1 MSTQISPPLESAF
14 GEPVSLGPLIEP
26 GPELTPEEIARYQRH
41 LGLADVGVDGQRRL
55 KNARVLLVGAGGLGS
70 PALQYLAAAGVGTL
84 GTIDDDD
91 VDLSNLQRQVI
102 HSMAD
107 IGRPKVA
114 SAADRVAA
122 INPLV
127 TVVQHGE
134 RLTADN
140 VLELIADY
148 DLVLDGTDNFAT
160 RYLVSD
166 AAEVLRKPVVW
177 GAILRFH
184 GQLSVF
190 WAGRGPTYRD
200 LFPEPPDPASVPSCA
215 EAGVLGVLPG
225 TIGTLMAT
233 EALKLILG
241 RGEPLLGRLLV
252 YDALGA
258 SVRSMRI
265 LPDPEREPITEV
277 RPVEFVCAVGG
288 PTAAETLDVP
298 ALQTLIARRDSGE
311 LSLAVVDVREDWER
325 ELGMVPGAVAA
336 PLARIQEQGIAAL
349 PPETR
354 GRDVVLYCAGG
365 IRSGRALE
373 LLRPAFAGL
382 EVTLRHLA
390 GGYGAWES
398 TH

>member
-1 MSTQISPPLESAF
+1 MKPL
-14 GEPVSLGPLIEP
+14 VDP
-26 GPELTPEEIARYQRH
+26 GPELTPDEIARYQRH
-41 LGLADVGVDGQRRL
+41 LGLVDVGTEGQRRL

-70 PALQYLAAAGVGTL
+70 PAMQYLAAAGVGTL

-91 VDLSNLQRQVI
+91 VDLSNLQRQII
-102 HSMAD
+102 HSTAD
-107 IGRPKVA
+107 IGRPKVT
-114 SAADRVAA
+114 SAADRVTAL
-122 INPLV
+122 NPLT
-127 TVVQHGE
+127 TVIQHHE

-140 VLELIADY
+140 VVDLVAAY

-166 AAEVLRKPVVW
+166 AAEILRKPVVW

-184 GQLSVF
+184 GQVSVF
-190 WAGRGPTYRD
+190 WAGEGPTYRD

-252 YDALGA
+252 YDALA
-258 SVRSMRI
+258 ADFRSMRI
-265 LPDPEREPITEV
+265 LPDPGRPPVTEV

-298 ALQTLIARRDSGE
+298 ALEALLSRRDYGE
-311 LSLAVVDVREDWER
+311 LALAVVDVREDWER
-325 ELGMVPGAVAA
+325 QLGMVPGAVAA
-336 PLARIQEQGIAAL
+336 PLGEILERGIDAIPA
-349 PPETR
+349 EAR
-354 GRDVVLYCAGG
+354 GRDVVLYCAAGV
-365 IRSGRALE
+365 RSRRALE
-373 LLRPAFAGL
+373 ALRPAYAGL
-382 EVTLRHLA
+382 EVTLRHLD
-390 GGYGAWES
+390 GGYGAWAAAR
-398 TH
+398 

>member
-1 MSTQISPPLESAF
+1 MKPL
-14 GEPVSLGPLIEP
+14 VDP
-26 GPELTPEEIARYQRH
+26 GPELTPDEIARYQRH
-41 LGLADVGVDGQRRL
+41 LGLADVGTEGQRRL

-70 PALQYLAAAGVGTL
+70 PAMQYLAAAGVGTL

-91 VDLSNLQRQVI
+91 VDLSNLQRQII
-102 HSMAD
+102 HSTAD
-107 IGRPKVA
+107 IGRPKVT
-114 SAADRVAA
+114 SAADRVTAL
-122 INPLV
+122 NPLT
-127 TVVQHGE
+127 TVIQHHE

-140 VLELIADY
+140 VVDLVAAY

-166 AAEVLRKPVVW
+166 AAEILRKPVVW

-184 GQLSVF
+184 GQVSVF
-190 WAGRGPTYRD
+190 WAGEGPTYRD

-252 YDALGA
+252 YDALA
-258 SVRSMRI
+258 ADFRSMRI
-265 LPDPEREPITEV
+265 LPDPGRPPVTEV

-298 ALQTLIARRDSGE
+298 ALEALLSRRDNGE
-311 LSLAVVDVREDWER
+311 LALAVVDVREDWER
-325 ELGMVPGAVAA
+325 QLGMVPGAVAA
-336 PLARIQEQGIAAL
+336 PLGEILERGIDAIPA
-349 PPETR
+349 EAR
-354 GRDVVLYCAGG
+354 GRDVVLYCAAGV
-365 IRSGRALE
+365 RSGRALE
-373 LLRPAFAGL
+373 ALRPAYAGL
-382 EVTLRHLA
+382 EVTLRHLD
-390 GGYGAWES
+390 GGYGAWAAAR
-398 TH
+398 